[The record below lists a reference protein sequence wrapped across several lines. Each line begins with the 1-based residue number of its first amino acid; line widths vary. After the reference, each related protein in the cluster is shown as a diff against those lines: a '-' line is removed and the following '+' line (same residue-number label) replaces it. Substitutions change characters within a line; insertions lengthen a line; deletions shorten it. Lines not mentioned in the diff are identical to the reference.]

1 MPLRIVFFGTPAFA
15 VPSLLALTTAARN
28 VAAVVTQ
35 PDRPRGRG
43 QKVSAAPVKEA
54 ALRLGIPVFQPERVT
69 DAAFLEQLRSLQP
82 DLGVVVAYGRILPG
96 SLIDLPRLGSIN
108 VHASLL
114 PRWRG
119 AAPIHRAV
127 AAGDEITGITIMR
140 VVVPLDAGPTL
151 ATARTPISPDETSV
165 ELEARL
171 AAMGADLLVKTID
184 RMAGGP
190 IAETPQDDG
199 QATYARRLERADGRV
214 DFDRPAREIHNAI
227 RGLQPWPL
235 ASAMLH
241 GKRLALLASQ
251 ARPDEAVTAPPGTIV
266 RVEPDALV
274 VATGAGAIRLLRVQ
288 VEGRPAV
295 ATRDFLNGHPTRAG
309 ERLERVPDAST

>member
-1 MPLRIVFFGTPAFA
+1 MHHVVFLGTPDFA
-15 VPSLLALTTAARN
+15 VPSLEALTDHPDFD
-28 VAAVVTQ
+28 VVGVITQ
-35 PDRPRGRG
+35 PDRPAGRG
-43 QKVSAAPVKEA
+43 QQVRFSPVKEA
-54 ALRLGIPVFQPERVT
+54 ALARDLPVFQPKSVNKPDALDQLREWSPDVLVV
-69 DAAFLEQLRSLQP
+69 AAFGQILKPALLELAP
-82 DLGVVVAYGRILPG
+82 H
-96 SLIDLPRLGSIN
+96 GSIN